1 MNGPKIRARKEKL
14 KEKHKEIL
22 ELKNTNL
29 KFKKKVTGRTEQ
41 QIKDLIGVQEG
52 EERKNGAE
60 KILTMAEN
68 FTEVM
73 TSKSHIQKTKK
84 TTSSINIK
92 EKPIP
97 NYIIVAYLRTKCN
110 EKNLESSQR
119 KTTKYKGNNK
129 NDSQLYVTISVIELN
144 INGLDI
150 QTTETARQI
159 YKSERK
165 PKPQYW

>member
-1 MNGPKIRARKEKL
+1 MNGPKIRQRKEKL

-29 KFKKKVTGRTEQ
+29 KLKKKVTGRTEQ

-73 TSKSHIQKTKK
+73 TSKSHIQ
-84 TTSSINIK
+84 
-92 EKPIP
+92 
-97 NYIIVAYLRTKCN
+97 
-110 EKNLESSQR
+110 
-119 KTTKYKGNNK
+119 
-129 NDSQLYVTISVIELN
+129 D
-144 INGLDI
+144 
-150 QTTETARQI
+150 
-159 YKSERK
+159 
-165 PKPQYW
+165 